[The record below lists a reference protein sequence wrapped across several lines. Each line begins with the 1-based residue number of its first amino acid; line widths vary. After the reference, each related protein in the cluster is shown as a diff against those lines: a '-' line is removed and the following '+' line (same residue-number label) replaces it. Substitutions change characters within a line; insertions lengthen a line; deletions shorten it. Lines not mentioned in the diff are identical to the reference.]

1 MQHPWINLSH
11 HRIDQGAL
19 PVLSP
24 HPPGW
29 APEFDHLKSW
39 GETTPCPKT
48 PLEEGEKKIGI
59 KQQNIKKQSWS
70 CFLWCGENQ
79 QILLADPSSWL
90 AKYHNVPCWLRA
102 LVARERVCTYANP
115 YSHKSES
122 TICIWMQ
129 QPSPSNTFYIIYY
142 R

>member
-1 MQHPWINLSH
+1 LNLQHPWINLSH

-24 HPPGW
+24 HPPGR

-48 PLEEGEKKIGI
+48 SLEEREKKIGR

-79 QILLADPSSWL
+79 QILLADPSS
-90 AKYHNVPCWLRA
+90 
-102 LVARERVCTYANP
+102 
-115 YSHKSES
+115 
-122 TICIWMQ
+122 
-129 QPSPSNTFYIIYY
+129 
-142 R
+142 

>member
-1 MQHPWINLSH
+1 
-11 HRIDQGAL
+11 
-19 PVLSP
+19 
-24 HPPGW
+24 
-29 APEFDHLKSW
+29 
-39 GETTPCPKT
+39 
-48 PLEEGEKKIGI
+48 
-59 KQQNIKKQSWS
+59 
-70 CFLWCGENQ
+70 LWCGENQ